1 MRSTEPDIVDA
12 VESFLAGEDG
22 DLLRRWALDGFRLS
36 LPRAAEAEGLEI
48 GSVKQHRGC
57 LRFTV
62 LYPPGRQPSA
72 KPKLRMFVH
81 RMIRRTGWRVPDR
94 SLWFKLAS
102 RRRGLVVCAAP
113 DWRGED

>member
-1 MRSTEPDIVDA
+1 MRSAEPDNVDG

-22 DLLRRWALDGFRLS
+22 GLLRRWALVGFRLS
-36 LPRAAEAEGLEI
+36 LPRAVQAEGLEI
-48 GSVKQHRGC
+48 GSVKRRGDC

-102 RRRGLVVCAAP
+102 RRRGLVVCAVP